1 MAELKETESG
11 RRAVMLVCDFEDYEE
26 TKAFSEELRLLIE
39 SCDLEVVCDMH
50 VRRKNPDPGYYIGPG
65 NAEQLFSLVSEY
77 EADCV
82 VIGTELTPTQ
92 QRNIEDAAQTKV
104 IDRTRLI
111 LDIFA
116 KRARSNEGKVQTE
129 LAALKYM
136 LPRLG
141 GGKGKDMDRIGSGS
155 AGVAARGAGETKLEV
170 DRKRIRRRIGELTKE
185 IENISR
191 HREVQ
196 NRVRKSMSIPRASL
210 VGYTSAGKSTLMNL
224 LTGAEA
230 ETNPRLFE
238 TLDPMTRRAET
249 KDGSV
254 FMLSDTVGFL
264 RDLPHRLIAAFKAT
278 LSEAAEADFLI
289 HVVDA
294 SSPHIDYQI
303 DSVDKVLEELGAGDK
318 PTITVFNKC
327 DAVRDQSRLR
337 ALVADTPDSCY
348 MSALT
353 GEGAEYLYD
362 LITETIDGL
371 GKIFEGVIPFG
382 DAKLADMIHTGG
394 RVISSGYEADG
405 IHIEAV
411 LPPDLYG
418 RVRRFSIK

>member
-11 RRAVMLVCDFEDYEE
+11 RRAVMLCCDFEDSEE
-26 TKAFSEELRLLIE
+26 TKAFTEELRLLME

-65 NAEQLFSLVSEY
+65 NAEQLFSVVSEY

-92 QRNIEDAAQTKV
+92 QRNIEDAARVKV

-129 LAALKYM
+129 LATLKYM

-185 IENISR
+185 IESISR
-191 HREVQ
+191 HRDVQ
-196 NRVRKSMSIPRASL
+196 NKVRKSMSIPRASL

-294 SSPHIDYQI
+294 SSPHIDYRI

-327 DAVRDQSRLR
+327 DGVRDQSHLR

-371 GKIFEGVIPFG
+371 GKTFEGVIPFG

-394 RVISSGYEADG
+394 RVLSSSYEADG

-418 RVRRFSIK
+418 RVKRFSVK